1 MFQRQTLL
9 AAHTFLSPKKDI
21 TKLNVNGFFNLWKT
35 VYPFKTF
42 SHTLRQRDN
51 ACRQFSS
58 HLTVLASCKKKPRKI
73 VLNKPAG
80 DLSPQH
86 LTLSLQCE
94 QGLWEWN
101 TQTDDTWVSLSST
114 TRVYWDRGRKRLF
127 WWVCFEAIRYPILCA
142 GAHITSSTALHHTF
156 HAFPKSTLSSLR
168 KERAWEIDGCLLMHV
183 KE

>member
-1 MFQRQTLL
+1 MG
-9 AAHTFLSPKKDI
+9 
-21 TKLNVNGFFNLWKT
+21 VFNLWKT
-35 VYPFKTF
+35 VYPFKMF
-42 SHTLRQRDN
+42 SHTHTHTLRQRDN

-58 HLTVLASCKKKPRKI
+58 HLTVLASCKKNPRKI
-73 VLNKPAG
+73 VLNEPAG

-86 LTLSLQCE
+86 LTLRLQCE

-101 TQTDDTWVSLSST
+101 AQTDDTWVSLSST

-127 WWVCFEAIRYPILCA
+127 WWVCFEAMRYPILCA

-168 KERAWEIDGCLLMHV
+168 KERDWEIDGCLLMHV